1 MENQQILDEL
11 KELKKSIG
19 EQNTLL
25 KPVLNF
31 EEACKYLQ
39 LSKSH
44 LYKLT
49 SRKEIPHFCPG
60 GKKLYFN
67 REELDQWLQRFRQ
80 KTTEEIDQMAEN
92 YVNKKT
98 GTAL

>member
-1 MENQQILDEL
+1 MDNKELLEEL
-11 KELKKSIG
+11 KEIKNAIL
-19 EQNTLL
+19 EQRTML

-31 EEACKYLQ
+31 KEACKYLD
-39 LSKSH
+39 LSSSH

-49 SRKEIPHFCPG
+49 SKKAIPHTCPE

-67 REELDQWLQRFRQ
+67 RLELDQWLQRSRQ
-80 KTTEEIDQMAEN
+80 KTTEEIDVMAEE